1 MILKDDDPATVERML
16 KFLYTRDYDDQAP
29 AQIEGPLSTLK
40 DAVGPM
46 VEDDGH
52 ETLSFAISE
61 TAETTVVDGK
71 VTDRDFSALEL
82 SRALINIAVYAI
94 AEKYDL
100 KDLKMAAKNRC
111 FSQPWASWPLDDLR
125 VIAKEVYSS
134 TPSPDRGLRDKIICD
149 CAYHAQKLTEQED
162 WISAIKMDA
171 DFGFDLFQRM
181 AEKQMETMMELEN
194 SQYKST
200 GLLRQKV
207 ELRQENDELQQKMV
221 NFDIRLDEAFETAKE
236 TDSCR
241 HCLSDFRS
249 YLERRGR
256 STAAGVQLLQRCK
269 KCRTR
274 HAL

>member
-1 MILKDDDPATVERML
+1 MVLKDDDPATIERML

-40 DAVGPM
+40 DAIGSM

-52 ETLSFAISE
+52 EILSSAISK
-61 TAETTVVDGK
+61 TTETTVVDRK
-71 VTDRDFSALEL
+71 VTDQDLSALEL

-100 KDLKMAAKNRC
+100 KDLKMAAKNKC
-111 FSQPWASWPLDDLR
+111 LWQPWVSWPLDDLR

-134 TPSPDRGLRDKIICD
+134 TPSPDRGLRDKVICD
-149 CAYHAQKLTEQED
+149 CAYHAQELTEQQD
-162 WISAIKMDA
+162 WISMIKMDA
-171 DFGFDLFQRM
+171 DFGFDLFQKM
-181 AEKQMETMMELEN
+181 TEKQTETMMELEN

-207 ELRQENDELQQKMV
+207 ELRQENDELQQKMA

-236 TDSCR
+236 RDSCR
-241 HCLSDFRS
+241 HCLSDFES

-256 STAAGVQLLQRCK
+256 SAAGVVQLVQRCK